1 MLNADP
7 LGRLRVSKGLW
18 QRKDNLVLHWLQM
31 KMQLSRE
38 QQITCHEAA
47 ISHYKADT
55 FLHPGMDS
63 TYTKDKNLHELIA
76 QYAEALGAEWI
87 VAKYLGVDYDPFVSK
102 HKEAADVSSN
112 IEVRWTKYVAGQLIV
127 HEYDRSNDIAIL
139 VTGQAPH
146 YFIAGWIPIA
156 MAQRPKYRHSK
167 QPNWWVTQINLQP
180 IENLRKSNYGQSSI

>member
-1 MLNADP
+1 
-7 LGRLRVSKGLW
+7 
-18 QRKDNLVLHWLQM
+18 M
-31 KMQLSRE
+31 KMQLTRE
-38 QQITCHEAA
+38 QEIICHEAA
-47 ISHYKADT
+47 VSHYKLDT

-87 VAKYLGVDYDPFVSK
+87 VARYLGFDYDPFVSK
-102 HKEAADVSSN
+102 HKEAADVGSQ

-127 HEYDRSNDIAIL
+127 HEYDRSNDIAVL

-180 IENLRKSNYGQSSI
+180 IENLRRSNYGQSSI

>member
-1 MLNADP
+1 MFNADQIRSVW
-7 LGRLRVSKGLW
+7 LSKGLR
-18 QRKDNLVLHWLQM
+18 QREDNLVLHWLQM

-47 ISHYKADT
+47 ISHYKAET

-76 QYAEALGAEWI
+76 QYAEALGAEWV

-102 HKEAADVSSN
+102 HKEAADVASN
-112 IEVRWTKYVAGQLIV
+112 IEVRWTRYVAGQLIV

-156 MAQRPKYRHSK
+156 MAQRPKYRHTK

>member
-1 MLNADP
+1 
-7 LGRLRVSKGLW
+7 
-18 QRKDNLVLHWLQM
+18 M
-31 KMQLSRE
+31 KMQLTRE
-38 QQITCHEAA
+38 QEIICHEAA
-47 ISHYKADT
+47 VSHYKADT

-87 VAKYLGVDYDPFVSK
+87 VAKYLGKDYDPFVSK
-102 HKEAADVSSN
+102 HKEAADVGSQ

-127 HEYDRSNDIAIL
+127 HEYDRSNDIAVL

-180 IENLRKSNYGQSSI
+180 IENLRRSNYGQSSI

>member
-1 MLNADP
+1 MLNPDP
-7 LGRLRVSKGLW
+7 FGRIWVSKGLR
-18 QRKDNLVLHWLQM
+18 QREDNLVLHWLQM

>member
-1 MLNADP
+1 MFNADQIRSVW
-7 LGRLRVSKGLW
+7 LSKGLR
-18 QRKDNLVLHWLQM
+18 QREDNLVLHWLQM

-87 VAKYLGVDYDPFVSK
+87 VAKYLGVDYDPIVSK

-139 VTGQAPH
+139 VTGTAPH

-180 IENLRKSNYGQSSI
+180 IENLRRSNYGQSSI